1 VDGGAATPL
10 SIHDVD
16 ANGMHFAARH
26 SGFRLFGSAA
36 VRDSS
41 HKGLRTFC
49 IVARRL
55 SFKAA
60 ADELC
65 VTPSAV
71 SHQIKAL
78 EQRLQT
84 KLFLRRA
91 QAIVLTDSGAEL
103 LAHIDPLLLKLDD
116 VVARFTLGARA
127 ARPRTQ
133 ARRPLSEPQP
143 KA

>member
-1 VDGGAATPL
+1 
-10 SIHDVD
+10 
-16 ANGMHFAARH
+16 M
-26 SGFRLFGSAA
+26 
-36 VRDSS
+36 RDSS
-41 HKGLRTFC
+41 HKGLRAFC

-84 KLFLRRA
+84 KLFLRHA
-91 QAIVLTDSGAEL
+91 QAIVLTDPGAEL
-103 LAHIDPLLLKLDD
+103 LAHVDPLLLKLDD
-116 VVARFTLGARA
+116 VVARFTLSARA
-127 ARPRTQ
+127 ARSRTP
-133 ARRPLSEPQP
+133 ARRHLSEPQP

>member
-1 VDGGAATPL
+1 MRAQRGARTRTACPLQVDMRPPEIV
-10 SIHDVD
+10 SV
-16 ANGMHFAARH
+16 R
-26 SGFRLFGSAA
+26 AA

-78 EQRLQT
+78 EQRLQA

-91 QAIVLTDSGAEL
+91 HAVVLTDTGAEL
-103 LAHIDPLLLKLDD
+103 LAHVDPLLLRLDD
-116 VVARFTLGARA
+116 VVARFRPGARA
-127 ARPRTQ
+127 TRPVAP
-133 ARRPLSEPQP
+133 ARRRLTDPQP